1 MDYRALLPPVQVH
14 SLPILAQAPLWGSI
28 SPGSFPLPP
37 LERATAV
44 VPVILCGGG
53 RGSGA
58 PTLSKGQAPRNRL
71 SHELPLVNTGRAR
84 GSKQPSQ
91 KGASRPPTIWGTGRN
106 QQQYL
111 TLVQANPD
119 TCSSATRHEE
129 LDALFWRKFRA
140 DIVGLRR
147 FVVRGTTTVARFLP
161 MVTMRCFTPNVTTP
175 ATWE

>member
-1 MDYRALLPPVQVH
+1 MPP
-14 SLPILAQAPLWGSI
+14 SI
-28 SPGSFPLPP
+28 YNQYPFWLKRHYGGPFSPGSFPLPP

-91 KGASRPPTIWGTGRN
+91 KGASRPPTRWGAGRN

-140 DIVGLRR
+140 DIIGLEEVRR
-147 FVVRGTTTVARFLP
+147 PWDNNSGTVPADGHYASVSYTHLTLP
-161 MVTMRCFTPNVTTP
+161 TNREV
-175 ATWE
+175 